1 MKEKIYLPTLTIS
14 QEPEP
19 QDAASHEP
27 ERQKNYPAPQP
38 CVVQI
43 VDTTEKK
50 KKKIQL
56 YRIHLRPLTA
66 WVEGNTATKMGVNMH
81 TTYLSNSGMIGL
93 DGGVTQRIGVNT
105 HKTYFRNSALIGRG
119 GEYRGEHA
127 HNLL

>member
-1 MKEKIYLPTLTIS
+1 MTKKNYFTCVIFLVPIFTLVVCLKEKIYLPTLTIS

-27 ERQKNYPAPQP
+27 ERQKHYPAPQP

-56 YRIHLRPLTA
+56 YRIHLTLRPLP
-66 WVEGNTATKMGVNMH
+66 
-81 TTYLSNSGMIGL
+81 GL
-93 DGGVTQRIGVNT
+93 
-105 HKTYFRNSALIGRG
+105 RG
-119 GEYRGEHA
+119 ILPRRWG
-127 HNLL
+127 